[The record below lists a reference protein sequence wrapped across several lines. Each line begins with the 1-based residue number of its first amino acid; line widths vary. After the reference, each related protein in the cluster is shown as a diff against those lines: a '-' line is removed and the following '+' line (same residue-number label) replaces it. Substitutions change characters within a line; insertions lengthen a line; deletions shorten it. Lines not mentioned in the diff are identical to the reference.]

1 MGWLGS
7 IAGMYLGSHVGGI
20 LGGIIGAV
28 LGGKLEEK
36 LKGAAKE
43 SAGDGEACSSRRG
56 ENRELVTLTALA
68 AMFAKMAKA
77 DGRVSRDEIAACE
90 RAFGR
95 LGLSNAKRDY
105 CVKVFRRAKDDN
117 HTIYEYAQDYARCQ
131 RSIYVR
137 EFVYDILWELA
148 ASDGVLHQNE
158 LAILR
163 QIISPLR
170 IRETYYAF
178 KAAEYGIGGSRSRW
192 QRSYGGNSHASG
204 ESGPDP
210 YEVLG
215 VKRSD
220 DLETIR
226 KVYRAKA
233 KRFHPDTLRRNGL
246 SEEMMGR
253 ATEQMVKINAAW
265 DAIKRERGG

>member
-36 LKGAAKE
+36 LKGAAAG
-43 SAGDGEACSSRRG
+43 SADDGGPYSSRRG

-77 DGRVSRDEIAACE
+77 DGLVSHDEIVACE
-90 RAFGR
+90 RAFAR
-95 LGLSNAKRDY
+95 LGLGGEKRDY
-105 CVKVFRRAKDDN
+105 CVRVFRRAKDDN

-131 RSIYVR
+131 RSIYLR

-148 ASDGVLHQNE
+148 ASDGILHQNE

-163 QIISPLR
+163 QIVVPLR
-170 IRETYYAF
+170 IRATYYAF
-178 KAAEYGIGGSRSRW
+178 KAAEYGVGGSGSSRR
-192 QRSYGGNSHASG
+192 QSASG
-204 ESGPDP
+204 GGAADP

-226 KVYRAKA
+226 RVYRAKA

-253 ATEQMVKINAAW
+253 ATEQMAKINAAW
-265 DAIKRERGG
+265 DAIKRERG